1 MRGFFMCIVENF
13 FCSRYLPPG
22 IAITQESFGMKF
34 LIVGLG
40 NIGTEYAHTRHNI
53 GFDIIHAFV
62 TKHGGQLKSDRLAYM
77 EEVRWKGRVFIC
89 ICPTTY
95 MNLSGKAVKYWM
107 DKEKVDIQNV
117 LVIVDDLAL
126 PLNKL
131 RLRPGGSDA
140 GHNGLKSIQETLGT
154 SDYPKL
160 RFGIG
165 NNYPKGMQIDFVLG
179 KWTKEEEPLVKLKIE
194 KSIEVIED
202 FSTIGITLAMTK
214 INNVGF
220 TL

>member
-1 MRGFFMCIVENF
+1 MRGFFMCIIENF

-22 IAITQESFGMKF
+22 TAITQESFGMKF

-77 EEVRWKGRVFIC
+77 AEVSWKGRVFIC

>member
-1 MRGFFMCIVENF
+1 
-13 FCSRYLPPG
+13 
-22 IAITQESFGMKF
+22 MKF

-40 NIGTEYAHTRHNI
+40 NIGSEYAHTRHNI
-53 GFDIIHAFV
+53 GFDVVNAFV
-62 TKHGGQLKSDRLAYM
+62 TKHGAQLQTERLAYKA
-77 EEVRWKGRVFIC
+77 EIRWKGRIFIC

-107 DKEKVDIQNV
+107 EKEKIDVKNV
-117 LVIVDDLAL
+117 LVILDDIAL

-140 GHNGLKSIQETLGT
+140 GHNGLKSIQEALGT
-154 SDYPKL
+154 NQYPRL

-165 NNYPKGMQIDFVLG
+165 NNFPKGMQSDFVLG
-179 KWTKEEEPLVKLKIE
+179 KWNKEEEPLVKLKIA
-194 KSIEVIED
+194 KSVETIED
-202 FSTIGITLAMTK
+202 FSTIGIALTMTK
-214 INNVGF
+214 INNVDY